1 MRILKFIVDSQNIQK
16 NSECDFRGLVP
27 GTKGYL
33 EASFQFSKEWKGC
46 KKAAVFNSLGKE
58 YPVPLVEGKCK
69 IPEGALSAKMF
80 TVRVVGEYDG
90 YRITTN
96 KTEVLQNG

>member
-1 MRILKFIVDSQNIQK
+1 MRILKFIVSGQQIKKDPSCEFSGI
-16 NSECDFRGLVP
+16 VA

-33 EASFQFSKEWKGC
+33 EVSFKFSDEWKGC
-46 KKAAVFNSLGKE
+46 KKAVVFNSLGKE
-58 YPVPLVEGKCK
+58 YPVPLVEGKCN

-96 KTEVLQNG
+96 KTEVFQDG